1 MAFKMKYSHSAFPFK
16 SSPAKHGLKL
26 TDQQHDKWHSIT
38 EEGEKGPLG
47 GPKKLGSPVK
57 ATEQTVTGKLTYD
70 GSRTATGQLTDTGK
84 KTSLADMPFYSAER
98 RAEYERRG
106 WAMDHTTHKD
116 IKES

>member
-38 EEGEKGPLG
+38 EEGGGKFSKEKGPLG

-70 GSRTATGQLTDTGK
+70 GSR

-98 RAEYERRG
+98 RAEYKRRG